1 MAKNVSW
8 DGSSVGKFFMVF
20 IGVILVTILIP
31 IVADSA
37 SYQTGEANDNQ
48 VYSFIADAT
57 SNFSN
62 GHYGVTSANVTANNL
77 SYYSFDDVG
86 TADYMVSTAIIPL
99 GTEPAQNWS
108 LVANIFI
115 PSTMAADKNYSI
127 FTKVADG
134 TNPEMIIGIDG
145 TNRIFLLTDST
156 KTECLIYSG
165 IYTNAT
171 GTAEGNITDRFVQL
185 GVTFG
190 VYQDVDSTSSN
201 ATFYLDGV
209 KINTTVDVL
218 QDALACGTN
227 WTDGAVR
234 FGNSTSW
241 GAFNNGSIDYV
252 RIYNETI
259 NDANMTLQVTTR
271 QTFGLYREW
280 KFNDGSGTTARE
292 NIAAANGVLV
302 GGTWVSDGIISTV
315 TATYYTVTDGTI
327 VLSATG
333 LDKATGYVNEALTW
347 TYNYDNRVG
356 MGSGVSTVI
365 ALIEILLAIGL
376 LLFVYWSFKDNI
388 EGMN

>member
-1 MAKNVSW
+1 MKKVDNLGWMIS
-8 DGSSVGKFFMVF
+8 VF
-20 IGVILVTILIP
+20 IGVILVSVLIP
-31 IVADSA
+31 MVADTSQ
-37 SYQTGEANDNQ
+37 YKGGEYLQNQ
-48 VYSFIADAT
+48 QYTFIADAS
-57 SNFSN
+57 SNFSV
-62 GHYGVTSANVTANNL
+62 GHYGVTSVLVTTPNL
-77 SYYSFDDVG
+77 TYYTFDDV
-86 TADYMVSTAIIPL
+86 TAADYMASTATIPL

-115 PSTMAADKNYSI
+115 PSIMAADKNYSV

-134 TNPEMIIGIDG
+134 TNPEMIIGFDG
-145 TNRIFLLTDST
+145 TNRIFLLSDST

-201 ATFYLDGV
+201 VTFYLDGV
-209 KINTTVDVL
+209 KINTTFDVL

-252 RIYNETI
+252 RLYNETI
-259 NDANMTLQVTTR
+259 NDANMTVQFTTR

-280 KFNDGSGTTARE
+280 KFNEGSGTTATE
-292 NIAAANGVLV
+292 NIAAANGALV
-302 GGTWVSDGIISTV
+302 GGSWVNDGILSTV
-315 TATYYTVTDGTI
+315 SSTYYTITDGTI

-333 LDKATGYVNEALTW
+333 LDKATGYVNDGLTW
-347 TYNYDNRVG
+347 TYDYDNRIDSF
-356 MGSGVSTVI
+356 GSTTRLVVSLI
-365 ALIEILLAIGL
+365 CLFLALGIILYLYTW
-376 LLFVYWSFKDNI
+376 VRENM
-388 EGMN
+388 EGIF